1 MKFGKHNVLNLV
13 FSIYIYI
20 YIYISHD
27 YDFPFLYYDVI
38 FEVSKLYEIGLQN
51 GKFGQQNA
59 YISQKIE
66 RTLLFINFK
75 NSKYIQNLKRYFN
88 NSKEKNHA
96 DDI

>member
-20 YIYISHD
+20 YIYSHD
-27 YDFPFLYYDVI
+27 YDFTFLYYDVI

-59 YISQKIE
+59 YINQKIE
-66 RTLLFINFK
+66 RTILFINFK
-75 NSKYIQNLKRYFN
+75 TSKYIQNLKKYFN
-88 NSKEKNHA
+88 NNKEKNHP

>member
-1 MKFGKHNVLNLV
+1 MKFGKHNILNLV

-20 YIYISHD
+20 YIYVYSHD

-38 FEVSKLYEIGLQN
+38 FEVSKLHEIGLQN

-66 RTLLFINFK
+66 EQYFSSILK
-75 NSKYIQNLKRYFN
+75 IQNTFK
-88 NSKEKNHA
+88 
-96 DDI
+96 I